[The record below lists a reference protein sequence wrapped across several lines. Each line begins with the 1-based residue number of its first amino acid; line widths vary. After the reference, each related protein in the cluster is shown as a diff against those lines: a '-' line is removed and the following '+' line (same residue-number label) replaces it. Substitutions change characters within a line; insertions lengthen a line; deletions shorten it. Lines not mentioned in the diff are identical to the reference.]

1 MKIAII
7 IKKLNLKGGVQR
19 HVLYEAREL
28 QSMGHNVTLYT
39 FIFSKEECFP
49 DLLAGVKVIS
59 LNTALPS
66 YFNYFSW
73 KIAESALA
81 KRLALM
87 IDPETEILNPHD
99 HGCYKVSYYFKKY
112 KKNLPSVWT
121 MHDMPTR
128 AYSAKM
134 AEETRLGFQTPFFK
148 KAANYLLDKYEIEK
162 YIKKQDIVVVLN
174 ARDKELAK
182 RSFGKEAEIIRNGVD
197 ILRFSFFERQ
207 APKKEI
213 KLFMNGIFF
222 RHRRFEDGIRAVKL
236 LSDSGRDIFLSIA
249 GDYNSDKKYYE
260 ALFTL
265 TQKLDLGKRVRF
277 LGKVSEERLL
287 ELYKTSDI
295 FLFPNHMQ
303 SWGLAV
309 FEAMACGT
317 PVIVSKSAGASEV
330 LVNEENAMLVD
341 PKSQESLAKA
351 VKKLITRP
359 DLYLKLSRKG
369 REFVEEN
376 ISWERLASDYS
387 KLFKYAKKG

>member
-1 MKIAII
+1 M
-7 IKKLNLKGGVQR
+7 QR

-28 QSMGHNVTLYT
+28 QESGHDVTLYT
-39 FIFSKEECFP
+39 FIFSKEECFS
-49 DLLAGVKVIS
+49 DLLGGLKVIS

-66 YFNYFSW
+66 YSNYFSW
-73 KIAESALA
+73 KTAESALA

-87 IDPETEILNPHD
+87 IDPEMQILNPHD
-99 HGCYKVSYYFKKY
+99 HGCYKVAYYFKKLV
-112 KKNLPSVWT
+112 KNIPSVWT

-148 KAANYLLDKYEIEK
+148 KIANYLLDRYEIEK

-182 RSFGKEAEIIRNGVD
+182 IYFGKNAEIIRNGVD
-197 ILRFSFFERQ
+197 ISRFPFFER
-207 APKKEI
+207 APPKDRVHI
-213 KLFMNGIFF
+213 FMSGIFF
-222 RHRRFEDGIRAVKL
+222 RHRRFEDGICAVKL
-236 LSDSGRDIFLSIA
+236 LSDSGYDIFLSIA

-260 ALFTL
+260 ELSALIRKIGL
-265 TQKLDLGKRVRF
+265 KNKVRF

-341 PKSQESLAKA
+341 PKSPEGLAET

-359 DLYLKLSRKG
+359 DLYLKLSRNG

-376 ISWERLASDYS
+376 ISWERLASGYS
-387 KLFKYAKKG
+387 RLFKYAKKE